1 MKTFSDL
8 KQELLKAK
16 KENLILDLLIYPTE
30 VIFYLPRSAS
40 SKIPE
45 LTNYITA
52 NFEHCTVIG
61 YIGYRMNDNVYSAR
75 VFVEYNK

>member
-52 NFEHCTVIG
+52 NFEHCKV
-61 YIGYRMNDNVYSAR
+61 IGYRMNDDVYSAR
-75 VFVEYNK
+75 VFVEYTK